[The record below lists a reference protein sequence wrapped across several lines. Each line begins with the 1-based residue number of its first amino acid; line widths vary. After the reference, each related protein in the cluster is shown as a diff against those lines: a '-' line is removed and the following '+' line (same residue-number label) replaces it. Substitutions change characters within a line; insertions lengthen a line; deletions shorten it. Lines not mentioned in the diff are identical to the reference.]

1 MINFIVTAV
10 LAILVAVFG
19 LLRTIWTG
27 FAYFSLVALVAICLY
42 WLFVLIKTYIYDFH
56 KDINEKYKIYCAQI
70 VNSTSI
76 NLEDIENNNDKY
88 FAEFKKTLRKE
99 KIFEILKMILVATLL
114 ITCVSLFFTGKL
126 F

>member
-19 LLRTIWTG
+19 LLRTVWTG

-56 KDINEKYKIYCAQI
+56 KDKPHK
-70 VNSTSI
+70 VH
-76 NLEDIENNNDKY
+76 K
-88 FAEFKKTLRKE
+88 
-99 KIFEILKMILVATLL
+99 LL
-114 ITCVSLFFTGKL
+114 ILFSLYMQHHNFYFL
-126 F
+126 N